1 LKRLIEDKKPFNK
14 EAYVKIMK
22 LIPQKI
28 FAKDDIQRIGRFV
41 KQHESI
47 TERDYLDAIELAG
60 HVFN

>member
-1 LKRLIEDKKPFNK
+1 
-14 EAYVKIMK
+14 MK